1 MTDTPAGSDES
12 RHWATVAR
20 AIIDEGDYMTLAT
33 ADEAGRPWA
42 SPVWY
47 AAAGYDELLWLSRPE
62 ARHSRNLAVRRE
74 LGIVIFDSSAAIGL
88 GQGAYIEGVGEQ
100 VPESEL
106 ERCVDIYSRRSQARG
121 GVALPIADVR
131 DPAPHRLY
139 RALAS
144 RHSTN
149 GDRDERVPVTLT

>member
-1 MTDTPAGSDES
+1 MADAQMGPEAARD
-12 RHWATVAR
+12 WATVAR
-20 AIIDEGDYMTLAT
+20 AIIDDGDYMTLAT

-47 AAAGYDELLWLSRPE
+47 AAVGYDELIWLSRPQ

-74 LGIVIFDSSAAIGL
+74 LGIVIFDSSASIGM
-88 GQGAYIEGVGEQ
+88 GQGAYIEAVGEQ
-100 VPESEL
+100 VPEPEL
-106 ERCVDIYSRRSQARG
+106 ERCVDVYSQRSQDRG
-121 GVALPIADVR
+121 GPPLTIAEVG

-144 RHSTN
+144 GHSTN
-149 GDRDERVPVTLT
+149 GDKDERVAVSLA

>member
-1 MTDTPAGSDES
+1 MDPEEA
-12 RHWATVAR
+12 RRWATVAR
-20 AIIDEGDYMTLAT
+20 AIIDDGDYMTLAT

-47 AAAGYDELLWLSRPE
+47 ATVGYDELIWLSRPE

-74 LGIVIFDSSAAIGL
+74 LGIVIYDSSASIGL
-88 GQGAYIEGVGEQ
+88 GQGAYVEAVGEQ

-106 ERCVDIYSRRSQARG
+106 GRCVDAYSRRSVARG
-121 GVALPIADVR
+121 GEALTVAEVS

-144 RHSTN
+144 GHSTN
-149 GDRDERVPVTLT
+149 GDRDERVPVSLDLES